1 MEFVAD
7 LAAWSLV
14 LFGALLFVC
23 QMLAYI
29 LGHKLGA
36 RRRAT
41 RGAGDAE
48 GVGLVVSSLVALLA
62 FTLALTLSYSSA
74 RVSER
79 RAGVLAEA
87 TAIGTSFQRAIAIGH
102 PLGQEIGE
110 LLRQYVG
117 LRRDYVLASRHSPAL
132 DEIDRKSS
140 GLQSRIWEHLSA
152 IVRERPDDVTA
163 SFMESLN
170 ATFDATTAERFAFE
184 TKFPYQLLWLLCGM
198 ILVAVASIGFQ
209 FGLKGHDMRGLV
221 MLLIGVWTA
230 VLVVIV
236 ELSSPRIGAVRT
248 NVAVYDWTIQMMS
261 ARPSGVSSSASR

>member
-7 LAAWSLV
+7 IAAWGLL
-14 LFGALLFVC
+14 LFGTLLFIG
-23 QMLAYI
+23 QILAYAV
-29 LGHKLGA
+29 GHKLGTW
-36 RRRAT
+36 RRTT

-74 RVSER
+74 RIYER
-79 RAGVLAEA
+79 RAGALAEA

-102 PLGQEIGE
+102 PLGQEIGQ
-110 LLRQYVG
+110 LLRHYVSS
-117 LRRDYVLASRHSPAL
+117 RRDYVLAPRDLAAL
-132 DEIDRKSS
+132 DDIDRRSS
-140 GLQSRIWEHLSA
+140 ALQSKIWEHLST

-184 TKFPYQLLWLLCGM
+184 TKFPYQLFWLLCGM

-209 FGLKGHDMRGLV
+209 FGLKGHDMRWLIA
-221 MLLIGVWTA
+221 LLIGVWTA
-230 VLVVIV
+230 VLFVII

-248 NVAVYDWTIQMMS
+248 NVAVYDWTIQMMT
-261 ARPSGVSSSASR
+261 ATPSGVSSSASR